1 MPQDTPARLVPVW
14 RDLLCDGV
22 TPVEVYARL
31 RTSDRRG
38 SPLAGI
44 TFMLESVGA
53 GERWARYSVVG
64 VGCRARVTGI
74 WDGDD
79 VALTIQAAPGFTLP
93 ADIPAESCGLH
104 LHARGLAALRALLAA
119 YRCPP
124 VPDLPRFWGG
134 LCGVWGHD
142 MVRVFEPSPPQ
153 PGVTLPSADL
163 PALDLI
169 VTDTLVVF
177 DNFSQRVRIVA
188 CACPETDGGP
198 IAAIDAAYARID
210 AVAAALDTAAVLRP
224 RHLPQLPPPQA
235 RSPIAWSRDG
245 YLAAVTKAKQ
255 YIAAGDI
262 FQVVLSQAFR
272 VPRAHGGALDAIELY
287 RMLRV
292 TNPAPYMYIFEL
304 PSAGLIGASPEVL
317 VRLDHAPGPAE
328 AGGLR
333 VTLRPIAGTRPRGPS
348 EAEDAA
354 LAEELLADPK
364 ERAEHLMLV
373 DLGRNDLGRV
383 CAPGSVE
390 VSESFVIERYS
401 RVMHIVSE
409 IQGDLRPELDAL
421 DALKATFPAGT
432 LSGAPKI
439 RALQIIDEL
448 EPVARGWYGGAVGY
462 LGFDGAADFAICI
475 RSLVR
480 HRDHIRVQ
488 AGAGIVHDSVPAAEE
503 RECQAKASAVVH
515 AVELA
520 AEASDPVPAAPEA
533 GPPHGPAGLVGE
545 CPR

>member
-1 MPQDTPARLVPVW
+1 MPPDSPARLVPVW

-31 RTSDRRG
+31 RTSMRG

-74 WDGDD
+74 WDGAD
-79 VALTIQAAPGFTLP
+79 VALTIAAAPGFTLP
-93 ADIPAESCGLH
+93 ADIPAENCGLH
-104 LHARGLAALRALLAA
+104 LHSRGLDALRALLAA

-142 MVRVFEPSPPQ
+142 MVRVFEPVPPP
-153 PGVTLPSADL
+153 PGVVPHSAEL

-210 AVAAALDTAAVLRP
+210 AVASAIDTHAVLRP
-224 RHLPQLPPPQA
+224 RHLPQLPPPQPKA
-235 RSPIAWSRDG
+235 PAEWSRDG
-245 YLAAVTKAKQ
+245 YLAAVAKAKQ

-272 VPRAHGGALDAIELY
+272 VPRANGGALDAIELY
-287 RMLRV
+287 RMLRA

-317 VRLDHAPGPAE
+317 VRLDHLGARPAGPE
-328 AGGLR
+328 GRMEGPTSGLR

-354 LAEELLADPK
+354 LAAELLADPK

-383 CAPGSVE
+383 CTAGSVR
-390 VSESFVIERYS
+390 VTDSFVIERYS

-409 IQGDLRPELDAL
+409 IQGDLRPGLDAL
-421 DALKATFPAGT
+421 DALRATFPAGT

-448 EPVARGWYGGAVGY
+448 EPIARGWYGGAVGY

-488 AGAGIVHDSVPAAEE
+488 AGAGIVHDSIPAAEE
-503 RECQAKASAVVH
+503 RECQAKASAVIH
-515 AVELA
+515 AIELA
-520 AEASDPVPAAPEA
+520 AEASDPVPPTPE
-533 GPPHGPAGLVGE
+533 PVQE